1 MDGRMDKAVKIKKL
15 YYKIDNKTI
24 LENINLEIYKNEFLA
39 IIGPNGGGKTT
50 LLKMIIGLLKPTS
63 GKIRVFGLKPEEAR
77 EKIGYLPQ
85 RRHFD
90 MDFPINVFETVL
102 MGCYHAPLKN
112 YTEEDREKVEK
123 WLEKL
128 DIIHLKDERL
138 DNLSGGQLQR
148 VFLARALVREGEL
161 LLLDEPTSSVDPL
174 FQERFYELLD
184 ELKQKMAIVMVSHD
198 IGMVATH
205 VDRIACL
212 NQRLFAHGPPR
223 EALESIEDVY
233 KCPVELIAHGI
244 PHRVLRKH

>member
-1 MDGRMDKAVKIKKL
+1 MEKAVEIKNL
-15 YYKIDNKTI
+15 HYKINNKTI
-24 LENINLEIYKNEFLA
+24 LEDINLKIYKREFLA

-50 LLKMIIGLLKPTS
+50 LLKMIIGLLKPTK
-63 GKIRVFGLKPEEAR
+63 GNIKVFGLKPETAR
-77 EKIGYLPQ
+77 KKIGYLPQ

-90 MDFPINVFETVL
+90 TDFPINVFETVL
-102 MGCYHAPLKN
+102 MGCYHGPLKG
-112 YTEEDREKVEK
+112 YTRKDKEKVDK
-123 WLEKL
+123 WLKRLEI
-128 DIIHLKDERL
+128 DHLKDERL

-174 FQERFYELLD
+174 FQEKFYELLD
-184 ELKQKMAIVMVSHD
+184 ELKHEIAIVMVSHD

-212 NQRLFAHGPPR
+212 NQKLFSHGTPE
-223 EALESIEDVY
+223 EALECIEDVY
-233 KCPVELIAHGI
+233 KCPVELIAHGV

>member
-1 MDGRMDKAVKIKKL
+1 MDKAVEIKKL

-24 LENINLEIYKNEFLA
+24 LEDINFEIYKNEFLA

-50 LLKMIIGLLKPTS
+50 LLKMIVGLLKPTS
-63 GKIRVFGLKPEEAR
+63 GKIQVFGLKPEEAR

-90 MDFPINVFETVL
+90 ADFPINVFETVL
-102 MGCYHAPLKN
+102 MGCYHAPLQG
-112 YTEEDREKVEK
+112 YTQEDKEKVEK
-123 WLEKL
+123 WLERL
-128 DIIHLKDERL
+128 EISNLKDERL

-174 FQERFYELLD
+174 FQEKFYEILD
-184 ELKQKMAIVMVSHD
+184 ELKREMAIVMVSHD

-212 NQRLFAHGPPR
+212 NQRLFTHGPPG

>member
-1 MDGRMDKAVKIKKL
+1 MEKAVEIKNL
-15 YYKIDNKTI
+15 HYKVNNKTI
-24 LENINLEIYKNEFLA
+24 LEKINLEIYNREFLA

-50 LLKMIIGLLKPTS
+50 LLKMIIGLLKPTK
-63 GKIRVFGLKPEEAR
+63 GNIKVFGLKPETAR
-77 EKIGYLPQ
+77 KKIGYLPQ

-90 MDFPINVFETVL
+90 TDFPINVFETVL
-102 MGCYHAPLKN
+102 MGRYHGPLKG
-112 YTEEDREKVEK
+112 YTEEDKKKVDK
-123 WLEKL
+123 WLERL
-128 DIIHLKDERL
+128 EIDDLKDESL

-174 FQERFYELLD
+174 FQEKFYELLD
-184 ELKQKMAIVMVSHD
+184 ELKHEMAIVMVSHD
-198 IGMVATH
+198 IGMVAAH

-212 NQRLFAHGPPR
+212 NQRLFAHGTPK

-244 PHRVLRKH
+244 PHRVLKKH